1 MKIRVL
7 LALAVMSIAT
17 VADARS
23 PFGRSSVMRSQARPT
38 AQSWPTG
45 QPVSVGVPLEN
56 AEEMTKRYG
65 PSILVRDESL
75 RTDAS
80 TPVTQPN

>member
-7 LALAVMSIAT
+7 LVITVMSIAT

-38 AQSWPTG
+38 AQPRPTG
-45 QPVSVGVPLEN
+45 HPVSAGVPLEN
-56 AEEMTKRYG
+56 SEEMTKRYG
-65 PSILVRDESL
+65 PSILVRNESI
-75 RTDAS
+75 RPDAPH
-80 TPVTQPN
+80 TVTQPN